1 MMQIWVFNR
10 PLQATYRIPLSGARH
25 IADFDEPKLDL
36 LEEALRSPFFR
47 PGLLFKQGIPLT
59 YQTARDGTTLPS

>member
-1 MMQIWVFNR
+1 MQIWVFDR

-36 LEEALRSPFFR
+36 LEEALRSH
-47 PGLLFKQGIPLT
+47 LFGQGC
-59 YQTARDGTTLPS
+59 